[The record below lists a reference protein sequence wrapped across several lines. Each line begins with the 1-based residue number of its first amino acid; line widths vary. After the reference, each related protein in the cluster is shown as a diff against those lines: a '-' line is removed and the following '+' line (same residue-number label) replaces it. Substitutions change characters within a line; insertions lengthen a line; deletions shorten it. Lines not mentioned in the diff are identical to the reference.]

1 MSRKGAVPKRPRSRA
16 ARSVRARTRGMVA
29 DACARGLAL
38 FFGLFSLANAVGW
51 LLNGPH
57 HEDIWWIDLSAL
69 PRWLAVGF
77 GVGAASLLVAW
88 AVRPAA
94 SRVRRVSTTAVC
106 AALATAAAANAVV
119 FYQVWRVG
127 RIAPGVFFPA
137 SLLYAAAFAWLA
149 HRASRG
155 SGSSHALKRA
165 GLTGVAAVAV
175 VLAIAFPI
183 VQMTF
188 FGTTDYR
195 RPADAA
201 VILGAKVNANGSLS
215 TALEDRVRTGV
226 DLYHG
231 GLVDRLIMSGGVGDS
246 GVDEGVAMRRRAV
259 ELGVPPEAIVVD
271 HLGIN
276 TDATVAQTTPM
287 FQELGIRR
295 VLVVSQFWHLPR
307 IKLAYLKSGWDVGTV
322 PAGTSSPIRQTPYL
336 MVREIPAFWKYWARS
351 I

>member
-1 MSRKGAVPKRPRSRA
+1 MKRRAAVSERPRSRA
-16 ARSVRARTRGMVA
+16 GRSVRTRARGIVA

-69 PRWLAVGF
+69 PRWIAVGF
-77 GVGAASLLVAW
+77 GVVAALLLVAW
-88 AVRPAA
+88 AVRPSA
-94 SRVRRVSTTAVC
+94 SRVRRLSTTAAC
-106 AALATAAAANAVV
+106 AALATAATANAVV

-127 RIAPGVFFPA
+127 RIAPGMFLPA

-149 HRASRG
+149 HRASG
-155 SGSSHALKRA
+155 ASHAAKRA
-165 GLTGVAAVAV
+165 NLTGVAVVAVALV
-175 VLAIAFPI
+175 IVFPI
-183 VQMTF
+183 VQMAF

-195 RPADAA
+195 RQADAA

-226 DLYHG
+226 DLYKE
-231 GLVDRLIMSGGVGDS
+231 GLVDHLIMSGGVGDS
-246 GVDEGVAMRRRAV
+246 GVDEGVAMRRRAL
-259 ELGVPPEAIVVD
+259 ELGVPADAIVVD

-276 TDATVAQTTPM
+276 TDATVAQTTPV
-287 FQELGIRR
+287 FRELGIRR

-307 IKLAYLKSGWDVGTV
+307 IKLAYLKSGWEVGTV

-336 MVREIPAFWKYWARS
+336 MAREIPAFWKYWVRS

>member
-1 MSRKGAVPKRPRSRA
+1 MSRRAAISRKPRSQA
-16 ARSVRARTRGMVA
+16 ARSLRIRARGVVP

-69 PRWLAVGF
+69 PRWLAIGF
-77 GVGAASLLVAW
+77 GVVAASLLVVW
-88 AVRPAA
+88 AVRPVA
-94 SRVRRVSTTAVC
+94 SRLRRLSTTAVC

-127 RIAPGVFFPA
+127 RIDPDVFFPA

-149 HRASRG
+149 HRASRA
-155 SGSSHALKRA
+155 SHAPKRA
-165 GLTGVAAVAV
+165 NLMAVMAVTVAFV
-175 VLAIAFPI
+175 IAFPM

-195 RPADAA
+195 RQADAA

-215 TALEDRVRTGV
+215 TALEDRVHTGV
-226 DLYHG
+226 ELYKED
-231 GLVDRLIMSGGVGDS
+231 LVDYLIMSGGIGDS
-246 GVDEGVAMRRRAV
+246 GVDEGVAMRRRAL
-259 ELGVPPEAIVVD
+259 ELGVPANAIVVD

-287 FQELGIRR
+287 FRELGIRR

-322 PAGTSSPIRQTPYL
+322 PAGTSTPIRQTPYL
-336 MVREIPAFWKYWARS
+336 MAREIPAFWKYWARS